1 MIKSGFVTLAGRPNA
16 GKSTLLN
23 TILKEKRA
31 IVTPKP
37 QTTNRNIQGVYNDLR
52 GQIVFIDTPG
62 IHKPKTPYSEHLN
75 KQAYHGIRGS
85 ELTLLVV
92 DASVSYGQGDEYL
105 FQKLKIDHE
114 LIVVLTKIDLA
125 TPESVALVRAKW
137 QENYPEATIMEVS
150 SVRGFN
156 IDNLITLIFEKL
168 DFGPLYFPEPE
179 DYAIKLEQYIAEI
192 VREKIIMLTHEE
204 IPYSVAVVV
213 DHLTSGEK
221 KIEAYLTVYA
231 EKDSQKGIL
240 IGKGAKMIKRIR
252 LQAQYELSTFL
263 KKDVMLELMV
273 KVEPMWR
280 SDPKI
285 LKKLLGN

>member
-62 IHKPKTPYSEHLN
+62 IHKPKTIYGEHLN
-75 KQAYHGIRGS
+75 KQAYHSIRGS
-85 ELTLLVV
+85 ELTLLIV
-92 DASVSYGQGDEYL
+92 DASVSYGAGDEYL
-105 FQKLKIDHE
+105 FQKLKIDND
-114 LIVVLTKIDLA
+114 LIIVLTKIDLA
-125 TPESVALVRAKW
+125 SPEHVQEVKAKW
-137 QENYPEATIMEVS
+137 QENYKDVPLIEVS
-150 SVRGFN
+150 SVRNFN
-156 IDNLITLIFEKL
+156 IEELITLIFDHLEE
-168 DFGPLYFPEPE
+168 GPLYFPEPE
-179 DYAIKLEQYIAEI
+179 DYEIKLEQYINEI

-204 IPYSVAVVV
+204 IPYSVAVTV
-213 DHLTSGEK
+213 DHLTKKEK
-221 KIEAYLTVYA
+221 EIEAFLTIYC

-252 LQAQYELSTFL
+252 LQAQYELTNYL
-263 KKDVMLELMV
+263 NKEVLLDIVV

-285 LKKLLGN
+285 LKKLLGV

>member
-1 MIKSGFVTLAGRPNA
+1 MIKSGFVTIAGRPNA

-23 TILKEKRA
+23 TILNEKRA

-62 IHKPKTPYSEHLN
+62 IHKPKTIYGEHLN

-85 ELTLLVV
+85 ELTLLVI
-92 DASVSYGQGDEYL
+92 DASVPYGPGDEYL
-105 FQKLKIDHE
+105 FQKLKIDHD

-125 TPESVALVRAKW
+125 KPDEVIAIKDKW
-137 QENYPEATIMEVS
+137 AQNYPEAPIIEVS
-150 SVRGFN
+150 SVRHFH
-156 IDNLITLIFEKL
+156 IAELITLIFEKL
-168 DFGPLYFPEPE
+168 DFGPTYFPEPE
-179 DYAIKLEQYIAEI
+179 DYEIKLEQYINEI

-204 IPYSVAVVV
+204 IPYSVAVTV
-213 DHLTSGEK
+213 DHLTKGEK
-221 KIEAYLTVYA
+221 KVEAYLTVYC
-231 EKDSQKGIL
+231 EKESQKGIL

-252 LQAQYELSTFL
+252 LQAQYELSEFL
-263 KKDVMLELMV
+263 KKEVLLELLV

-285 LKKLLGN
+285 LKKLLGV

>member
-1 MIKSGFVTLAGRPNA
+1 MIKSGFVTIAGRPNA

-62 IHKPKTPYSEHLN
+62 IHKPKTIYGEHLN

-92 DASVSYGQGDEYL
+92 DGSVPYGSGDEYL
-105 FQKLKIDHE
+105 FQKLKIDHD

-125 TPESVALVRAKW
+125 NPTDIEVLKTKW
-137 QENYPEATIMEVS
+137 QENYPDAPLIEVS
-150 SVRGFN
+150 SVNNFN
-156 IDNLITLIFEKL
+156 VEELITLIFDKL
-168 DFGPLYFPEPE
+168 EEGPLYFPEPE
-179 DYAIKLEQYIAEI
+179 DYEVKLEQYINEI

-204 IPYSVAVVV
+204 IPYSVAVTV
-213 DHLTSGEK
+213 DHLTKGEK
-221 KIEAYLTVYA
+221 KIEAYLTIYC
-231 EKDSQKGIL
+231 EKESQKGIL

-252 LQAQYELSTFL
+252 LQAQYELSAYL
-263 KKDVMLELMV
+263 NKDVLLEIMV

-285 LKKLLGN
+285 LKKLLGV

>member
-23 TILKEKRA
+23 TILQEKRA

-52 GQIVFIDTPG
+52 GQIIFIDTPG
-62 IHKPKTPYSEHLN
+62 IHKPKTIYGEHLN

-92 DASVSYGQGDEYL
+92 DASVPYGKGDEYL

-125 TPESVALVRAKW
+125 TAPEVALVRAKW
-137 QENYPEATIMEVS
+137 EENYPNAALIEVS
-150 SVRGFN
+150 SLRAFN
-156 IDNLITLIFEKL
+156 ISELITLIFSKL
-168 DFGPLYFPEPE
+168 DEGPLYFPEPE
-179 DYAIKLEQYIAEI
+179 DYAVKLEQYINEI
-192 VREKIIMLTHEE
+192 VREKIIMLTEEE
-204 IPYSVAVVV
+204 IPYSVAAVV
-213 DHLTSGEK
+213 DHLRQSEK
-221 KIEAYLTVYA
+221 LVEAFISVYC
-231 EKDSQKGIL
+231 EKEGQKAIL

-252 LQAQYELSTFL
+252 LQSQYELTKFL
-263 KKDVMLELMV
+263 NKDVALELTV
-273 KVEPMWR
+273 KVEPNWR
-280 SDPKI
+280 SNPKI
-285 LKKLLGN
+285 LQKLLGG